1 MKPSARRHRPALSRE
16 RSSLRSSETATS
28 DGEARRSSLPSEPG
42 KLRPASPKRQRRD
55 GGRKAE
61 DAKAAALTPEG
72 YEKARRLL
80 MKRDPI
86 LAAAITR
93 VGPCGMAD
101 RQRKDHL
108 SALIGAIV
116 SQQLSTKA
124 AATIFGRF
132 VALFPDGHIR
142 DAAAIAGQSD
152 AALRA
157 VGLSGQKVGYL
168 RDLSARIADGRLQ
181 LNELDALPDEDVIE
195 RLTAV
200 KGFGRW
206 TAEMFLMFR
215 LHRPD
220 VLPAGDLGIVNA
232 IQRLYR
238 LRKRPDARRILK
250 IGEAWRPY
258 RSVASWYLWQSLK
271 FEVSTLR
278 NPSVES

>member
-1 MKPSARRHRPALSRE
+1 M
-16 RSSLRSSETATS
+16 
-28 DGEARRSSLPSEPG
+28 
-42 KLRPASPKRQRRD
+42 
-55 GGRKAE
+55 
-61 DAKAAALTPEG
+61 TPLE

-80 MKRDPI
+80 MRRDPI
-86 LAAAITR
+86 LAAAIKR
-93 VGPCGMAD
+93 IGPCGMAD
-101 RQRKDHL
+101 RQRTEHL
-108 SALIGAIV
+108 NALVGAIV

-132 VALFPDGHIR
+132 VALFPEGQ
-142 DAAAIAGQSD
+142 ALSPAAIAAHSD
-152 AALRA
+152 AALRG

-168 RDLSARIADGRLQ
+168 RDLCARIADGRL
-181 LNELDALPDEDVIE
+181 NLDEVDSLPDELVIE

-238 LRKRPDARRILK
+238 LRKRPDAKRILK
-250 IGEAWRPY
+250 MGNAWRPY
-258 RSVASWYLWQSLK
+258 RSVASWYLWQ
-271 FEVSTLR
+271 TLR
-278 NPSVES
+278 NEPLTKAADTRQRSPRKSRAR